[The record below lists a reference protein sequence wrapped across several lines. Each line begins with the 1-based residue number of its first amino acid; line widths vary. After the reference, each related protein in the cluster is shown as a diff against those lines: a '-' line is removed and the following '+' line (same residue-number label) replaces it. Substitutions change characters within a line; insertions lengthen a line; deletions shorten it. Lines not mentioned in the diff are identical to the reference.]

1 MPYHLIRALDQTNG
15 GLGMVIGILGTIGNS
30 MTLTFFVRSKKD
42 LIKVLYL
49 LISVVDLL
57 TCLMMF
63 PIAMANLNFRTGML
77 FDSSIFCNLHGLLWN
92 VCARMTVF
100 LMMVLSITRT
110 MFLLWPFKIINDKL
124 VYIAVGSYFVIQFGQ
139 GCLPFLVRILVLSQN
154 FI

>member
-1 MPYHLIRALDQTNG
+1 MTVHGKFHKTQVRA
-15 GLGMVIGILGTIGNS
+15 I
-30 MTLTFFVRSKKD
+30 
-42 LIKVLYL
+42 
-49 LISVVDLL
+49 
-57 TCLMMF
+57 
-63 PIAMANLNFRTGML
+63 IAMANLNFRTGML